1 MPKQLSE
8 LFENNDPDYMI
19 NFEELGIIGEKIARK
34 YLENKGYTILD
45 YNWHWGHLE
54 LDIIAQDG
62 NEIVI
67 VEVKTRFG
75 LYEEPRDMLGKRK
88 IKNIVNAANA
98 WLIQE
103 AIDLE
108 TRFDLISIVFARD
121 ESYEISHFEGAF
133 IPPVS

>member
-1 MPKQLSE
+1 
-8 LFENNDPDYMI
+8 MI